1 MKKQSFH
8 GEQQN
13 RNAEQEQ
20 NKKNIYDDIH
30 KAGSL
35 LEEEKQKK
43 QYLKMTTTPI
53 GKLLVSLSVPTILS
67 MMITNIYNLVD
78 TAFVGTLGTSQSGA
92 TGIVFGYMAILQAI
106 AFMCGQGGGS
116 IMSRKLGAKQIDE
129 ATKYSST
136 SFFLSFSLGI
146 LLSVCTFLFM
156 EPLLLIL
163 GSTVTILPYAEK
175 YIFFIVLAA
184 PLFTGSL
191 TLNNLLRY
199 EGKAKLGTIGLL
211 IGAILNIG
219 CDAIFLFG
227 LQLGIAGAGL
237 ATALSQTVSFGILLS
252 MFLSG
257 RTQTKIGL
265 KYVAKDRNTI
275 WQIIATGFPSLLR
288 QGLNSVATMLLN
300 RCAGMYGDA
309 AVSAMSIVSR
319 VSFFSMAIAI
329 GIGQGFQPISSFNFG
344 AGKKDRVQKAFWYA
358 LSGMELILFLLMIPM
373 TIFAAPLIQLLRDD
387 VQVIEYGVRAL
398 RLLCVGQLFIPLSMM
413 VEMGF
418 QSMGEKLLASIGSSL
433 RSGVVFIPV
442 LLILYRC
449 RGLEGVQEAQPLSF
463 VLTFVV
469 SMFLCRIYLKRLQK

>member
-1 MKKQSFH
+1 M
-8 GEQQN
+8 
-13 RNAEQEQ
+13 
-20 NKKNIYDDIH
+20 Y
-30 KAGSL
+30 KADL
-35 LEEEKQKK
+35 LSEEEKQKK

-53 GKLLVSLSVPTILS
+53 GKLLVALSVPTILS
-67 MMITNIYNLVD
+67 MMVTNIYNLVD

-92 TGIVFGYMAILQAI
+92 TGIVFGYMAILQAV

-116 IMSRKLGAKQIDE
+116 IMSRKLGAKKIEE

-146 LLSVCTFLFM
+146 LLAISTLIFM
-156 EPLLLIL
+156 DPLLRML
-163 GSTVTILPYAEK
+163 GSTDTILPYAEK
-175 YIFFIVLAA
+175 YIFFLVISA

-191 TLNNLLRY
+191 TMNNLLRY

-219 CDAIFLFG
+219 CDAVFLFV
-227 LQLGIAGAGL
+227 LKLGIAGAGL

-265 KYVAKDRNTI
+265 KYVAKDRNTF

-288 QGLNSVATMLLN
+288 QGLNSIATMLLN
-300 RCAGMYGDA
+300 RCAGTYGDA

-319 VSFFSMAIAI
+319 ICFFSMAIAI
-329 GIGQGFQPISSFNFG
+329 GIGQGFQPICSFNFG

-358 LSGMELILFLLMIPM
+358 LLGMELILFVLMIPM
-373 TIFAAPLIQLLRDD
+373 TIFASDLIRLLRDD
-387 VQVIEYGVRAL
+387 VQVIEYGTRAL
-398 RLLCVGQLFIPLSMM
+398 RLLSVGQLFIPLSMM

-418 QSMGEKLLASIGSSL
+418 QSMGEKLLASVGSSL
-433 RSGVVFIPV
+433 RSGVVFIPA
-442 LLILYRC
+442 LLILYQC
-449 RGLEGVQEAQPLSF
+449 RGMEGVQEAQPLSF

-469 SMFLCRIYLKRLQK
+469 GLFLCRIYLKRLKQ

>member
-1 MKKQSFH
+1 
-8 GEQQN
+8 
-13 RNAEQEQ
+13 
-20 NKKNIYDDIH
+20 
-30 KAGSL
+30 
-35 LEEEKQKK
+35 
-43 QYLKMTTTPI
+43 
-53 GKLLVSLSVPTILS
+53 
-67 MMITNIYNLVD
+67 
-78 TAFVGTLGTSQSGA
+78 
-92 TGIVFGYMAILQAI
+92 
-106 AFMCGQGGGS
+106 
-116 IMSRKLGAKQIDE
+116 MSRKLGAKQIDE

-136 SFFLSFSLGI
+136 SFFLSFSLGV
-146 LLSVCTFLFM
+146 LLAVCTFLFM

-300 RCAGMYGDA
+300 RCAGTYGDA

-319 VSFFSMAIAI
+319 VSFFALAIAI

-373 TIFAAPLIQLLRDD
+373 TIFAAPLIRLLRDD
-387 VQVIEYGVRAL
+387 VQVIEYGIRAL

-442 LLILYRC
+442 LLILYQC
-449 RGLEGVQEAQPLSF
+449 RGLEGVQEAQPISF

-469 SMFLCRIYLKRLQK
+469 SLFLCRIYLKRLQK